1 MIVGETEWRA
11 YWEKQS
17 QLSGSDFE
25 FDRGTTP
32 RASEIEDLSD
42 RELLDFIKP
51 ESADVILDA
60 GCGSGA
66 NILLLHDKVNRITG
80 IDYSD
85 GAVERCK
92 RRLRSGRVSN
102 VDISRGDVT
111 NLSLANHSVDKILC
125 MSVMQ
130 YLADVQVR
138 AALGEFHRVL
148 KPGGVLIL
156 HVKNV
161 ASLYLATLWA
171 MKKAKLL
178 LKRKTKLEH
187 FRTYRWYVTALRSA
201 GFNVIAYNSFN
212 VLLIEGLPRRMTRY
226 FQKLELKYRNRLP
239 LRLAFVRRHGA
250 DLKLKATTKREARL
264 GNPQVPVSVAVQP
277 GT

>member
-1 MIVGETEWRA
+1 MIGGETEWRA

-102 VDISRGDVT
+102 V
-111 NLSLANHSVDKILC
+111 
-125 MSVMQ
+125 
-130 YLADVQVR
+130 
-138 AALGEFHRVL
+138 
-148 KPGGVLIL
+148 
-156 HVKNV
+156 
-161 ASLYLATLWA
+161 
-171 MKKAKLL
+171 
-178 LKRKTKLEH
+178 
-187 FRTYRWYVTALRSA
+187 
-201 GFNVIAYNSFN
+201 
-212 VLLIEGLPRRMTRY
+212 
-226 FQKLELKYRNRLP
+226 
-239 LRLAFVRRHGA
+239 
-250 DLKLKATTKREARL
+250 
-264 GNPQVPVSVAVQP
+264 
-277 GT
+277 